1 VARESDTEERT
12 AAALDGRL
20 QQPADDSSVSGWGR
34 DLRRERAHLWLV
46 TIPPFAKAWTF
57 CQNLTVI
64 AIMAVPC
71 LARFRNHGPCSGP
84 ISTSEARSAHVED
97 TQTEAAWCLS
107 SFRLRHTP
115 DIGCPCGKL
124 RASRTRCSMVRRE
137 LTGKVGWWEHPMP
150 KKNPAPE
157 SREER
162 LKRLPPERREALEMA
177 QRAWERYP
185 VRKRKTL
192 DEINRIVREIR
203 GGS

>member
-1 VARESDTEERT
+1 
-12 AAALDGRL
+12 
-20 QQPADDSSVSGWGR
+20 
-34 DLRRERAHLWLV
+34 
-46 TIPPFAKAWTF
+46 
-57 CQNLTVI
+57 
-64 AIMAVPC
+64 
-71 LARFRNHGPCSGP
+71 
-84 ISTSEARSAHVED
+84 
-97 TQTEAAWCLS
+97 
-107 SFRLRHTP
+107 
-115 DIGCPCGKL
+115 
-124 RASRTRCSMVRRE
+124 
-137 LTGKVGWWEHPMP
+137 MP